1 MTTPTPDLP
10 SMPMREWTLV
20 PGSVGSLT
28 VRPMTRG
35 PGGPVDHY
43 ILSGPTREFPVWR
56 AWIPDTDRLHVLSPI
71 SPPVGRWIER
81 GAITGRTDII
91 AARRWLIGQ
100 DRDGGLQ
107 L

>member
-1 MTTPTPDLP
+1 MTATPARLAA
-10 SMPMREWTLV
+10 MPMREWTLV

-28 VRPMTRG
+28 VRPMTAG
-35 PGGPVDHY
+35 PSGPIDHY
-43 ILSGPTREFPVWR
+43 LLSAPTRECPVWR
-56 AWIPDTDRLHVLSPI
+56 AWIPDTDRLHVLSPVA
-71 SPPVGRWIER
+71 PPMGRWIER
-81 GAITGRTDII
+81 GALTDRTDII